1 MMENSNLFTKTNSE
15 TLIKLLSNF
24 YNFENY
30 VNMASYFWHQL
41 SGTSRT
47 RDQRNRR
54 NQNTLE
60 ISERGKLFKA
70 LKMNNSEQLKRL

>member
-1 MMENSNLFTKTNSE
+1 
-15 TLIKLLSNF
+15 
-24 YNFENY
+24 
-30 VNMASYFWHQL
+30 MAASHFWVQL

>member
-1 MMENSNLFTKTNSE
+1 
-15 TLIKLLSNF
+15 
-24 YNFENY
+24 
-30 VNMASYFWHQL
+30 MASYFWHQL